1 MMAEGRSAN
10 MGTNSGTTI
19 EALRPALTGL
29 AILGA
34 LSAVVTITTSAIPPK
49 DELRVATKAG
59 VLEGSLSADGKVR
72 TFKGVPYA
80 APPVGD
86 LRWKE
91 PQPVPAWQG
100 VRKATEFGPRCMQ
113 GRIYDDMV
121 FRDAGPS
128 EDCLHLNVWSP
139 KTSGDK
145 KLPVMVWIYGGGF
158 QAGATSEP
166 RQDGERLAHRGVVVV
181 SMDYRLG
188 IFGFYSHP
196 ELTAESPHHAS
207 GNYGLL
213 DQAAAIQ
220 WVHDNIAAFGGDPQ
234 NVTIFGESAG
244 SFSVSAQMAS
254 PLAKDLIHK
263 AIGESGAAFG
273 ATLKTKAVAEG
284 ENRDAIF
291 GQELGMHSLR
301 ELRGVAAQDLLN
313 AVLKGQD
320 IHRFGP
326 NVDGY
331 FLPLSVSEIYE
342 KRQQAQI
349 PLLAGWNRDEEN
361 YHAFFDKENATKEN
375 YQAGLRRNFGEAA
388 PEAAKLFPYDTDE
401 RMKDSAGFLSGAQFI
416 AYGTWRWI
424 EMQRESGAAP
434 VYRYQFDQAPPGGD
448 GSDGPNVGVFA
459 YHSAEIEFVF
469 GTLDSKKISW
479 RPEDYKTS
487 EQISEYWT
495 NFAKHGNPNG
505 SGLAEWPKYD
515 DKSGFQVM
523 HLAAKPNAV
532 PDDRRAQFQFL
543 EKHPNFAE

>member
-1 MMAEGRSAN
+1 MMSNRRNTLKPSRAVLAG
-10 MGTNSGTTI
+10 
-19 EALRPALTGL
+19 LTVL
-29 AILGA
+29 SA
-34 LSAVVTITTSAIPPK
+34 LSFVTMIIASAIPPI
-49 DELRVATKAG
+49 DELQVATKAG
-59 VLEGSLSADGKVR
+59 VVEGSLSWDGQVR
-72 TFKGVPYA
+72 VFKGIPYA

-91 PQPVPAWQG
+91 PQPLAAWQG
-100 VRKATEFGPRCMQ
+100 VRKATEFGARCMQ

-128 EDCLHLNVWSP
+128 EDCLHLNVWAP
-139 KTSGDK
+139 RVNGDK

-196 ELTAESPHHAS
+196 ELTAESSHHAS

-254 PLAKDLIHK
+254 PLTKHLVQK
-263 AIGESGAAFG
+263 AIGESGAFFG
-273 ATLKTKAVAEG
+273 ATLKTKTLADG
-284 ENRDAIF
+284 QRRDAIF
-291 GQELGMHSLR
+291 AQELGMHSLR
-301 ELRGVAAQDLLN
+301 ELRAVTAQDLLN
-313 AVLKGQD
+313 AVLKGSD

-326 NVDGY
+326 NIDGY
-331 FLPLSVSEIYE
+331 FLPVAVGEIYE
-342 KRQQAQI
+342 QRQQAQI

-361 YHAFFDKENATKEN
+361 YHSFFDNEKNTREN
-375 YQAGLRRNFGEAA
+375 YEARLRRKFGEAA
-388 PEAAKLFPYDTDE
+388 PDAAKLFPYDTE
-401 RMKDSAGFLSGAQFI
+401 ARMKDSAGFLSGAKFI
-416 AYGTWRWI
+416 AHGTWRWI
-424 EMQRESGAAP
+424 EAQRQSGAAA

-448 GSDGPNVGVFA
+448 GNDGSNVGVFA

-469 GTLDSKKISW
+469 GTLDSKKIAW

-487 EQISEYWT
+487 EQIGEYWT
-495 NFAKHGNPNG
+495 NFAKRGDPNG
-505 SGLAEWPKYD
+505 SSLVEWPKYD
-515 DKSGFQVM
+515 EKSGFQVM
-523 HLAAKPNAV
+523 HLAAKPNAQ
-532 PDDRRAQFQFL
+532 PDNQRAQFQFL
-543 EKHPNFAE
+543 EKHPSFAE